1 MMFSTRCVSKVGY
14 YIKEKEKMGQPSVHI
29 RLSSRQFSPLEKHP
43 VWTTIILRLS
53 QNHEFPLR
61 TDFGKISD
69 TVLKENA
76 VSSHNPHPSN
86 HTPKMTLLAQRI
98 DHGPP
103 AAPVGP
109 YLISLSSAVLP
120 STSGTPQRA
129 PSPFPPDT
137 RKEGRQSRC

>member
-1 MMFSTRCVSKVGY
+1 MCVCVCGWVGVSVY
-14 YIKEKEKMGQPSVHI
+14 FLQPF
-29 RLSSRQFSPLEKHP
+29 L
-43 VWTTIILRLS
+43 ILRLS

-129 PSPFPPDT
+129 PSPFPPT
-137 RKEGRQSRC
+137 RGKRGGNLGVDWGRPLPLALKMGGLFTDI